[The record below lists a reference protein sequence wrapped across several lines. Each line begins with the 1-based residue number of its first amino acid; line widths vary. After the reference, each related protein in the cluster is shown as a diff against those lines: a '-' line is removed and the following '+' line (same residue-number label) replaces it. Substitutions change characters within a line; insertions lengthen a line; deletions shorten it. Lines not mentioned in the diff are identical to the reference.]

1 MKNKN
6 SDITVSNNSNQ
17 NLLYNFTKNIFIMKK
32 IITFSIIVLGT
43 MFVNA
48 QTKEEIQKSQ
58 ERYEKILKLE
68 TPKSTS
74 ISSLDELTVN
84 VGATAVESANITP
97 LLQNLYYRSIGET
110 KDGVSDVTVKKP
122 SLDECKE
129 LATRILS
136 QTEKI
141 QNLTSLLSNVTN
153 DTSNIKNP
161 LKLPKILSSVNY
173 AKTAISLLGEETV
186 FQANAIKNIISTL
199 STGNNL

>member
-6 SDITVSNNSNQ
+6 SDLAVSRIFNQ

-74 ISSLDELTVN
+74 ISSLDEFK
-84 VGATAVESANITP
+84 SAM
-97 LLQNLYYRSIGET
+97 L
-110 KDGVSDVTVKKP
+110 
-122 SLDECKE
+122 SLSK
-129 LATRILS
+129 S
-136 QTEKI
+136 H
-141 QNLTSLLSNVTN
+141 
-153 DTSNIKNP
+153 
-161 LKLPKILSSVNY
+161 
-173 AKTAISLLGEETV
+173 
-186 FQANAIKNIISTL
+186 
-199 STGNNL
+199 

>member
-6 SDITVSNNSNQ
+6 SDLAVSRIFNQ
-17 NLLYNFTKNIFIMKK
+17 NPIYNFTKNIFIMKK
-32 IITFSIIVLGT
+32 IITLSFIVLGT

-68 TPKSTS
+68 TPKPTS

-136 QTEKI
+136 QTGKI

-153 DTSNIKNP
+153 ETSNIKNP

-199 STGNNL
+199 SSGNNL

>member
-1 MKNKN
+1 
-6 SDITVSNNSNQ
+6 
-17 NLLYNFTKNIFIMKK
+17 MKK
-32 IITFSIIVLGT
+32 FITFLSIVLIGAN
-43 MFVNA
+43 FLNG
-48 QTKEEIQKSQ
+48 QTKEEIAQSI
-58 ERYEKILKLE
+58 ERIEKISKLE
-68 TPKSTS
+68 SPKSTS
-74 ISSLDELTVN
+74 VASLDNLTVN
-84 VGATAVESANITP
+84 IGEVALESTNITP

-110 KDGVSDVTVKKP
+110 KDGVVDVTVKKP

-153 DTSNIKNP
+153 ETSNIKNP

-199 STGNNL
+199 SSGNNL

>member
-1 MKNKN
+1 M
-6 SDITVSNNSNQ
+6 
-17 NLLYNFTKNIFIMKK
+17 
-32 IITFSIIVLGT
+32 
-43 MFVNA
+43 
-48 QTKEEIQKSQ
+48 
-58 ERYEKILKLE
+58 
-68 TPKSTS
+68 
-74 ISSLDELTVN
+74 
-84 VGATAVESANITP
+84 
-97 LLQNLYYRSIGET
+97 
-110 KDGVSDVTVKKP
+110 SDVTVKKP

-153 DTSNIKNP
+153 ETSNIKNP